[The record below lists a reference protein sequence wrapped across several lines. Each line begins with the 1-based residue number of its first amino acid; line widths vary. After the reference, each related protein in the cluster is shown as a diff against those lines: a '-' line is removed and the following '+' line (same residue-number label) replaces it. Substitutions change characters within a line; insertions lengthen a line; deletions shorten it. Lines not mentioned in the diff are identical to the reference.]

1 MNPSS
6 TPTPSEAQ
14 PSWDLS
20 IGGMTCAS
28 CSGRVERAL
37 QALPGVR
44 SASVNLATEKAHVE
58 GEAGLATSTV
68 LAAVV
73 RAGYQAW
80 LPDPEPNEGEESGG
94 GPAARAAASA
104 RARAGWHV
112 VFGLVLTVPLL
123 LPMLLPALVLSP
135 WVQWLLATP
144 VQFFL
149 GARFYAGAWHALRAR
164 SSNMDVL
171 VAIGTS
177 AAYGLS
183 LVLWAQH
190 AGHSMHPHL
199 YFEASASV
207 ITLVLLGK
215 WLEDRAKRETTQAI
229 RALQALR
236 PRSAVVRQDGVDV
249 TVPIAQVAL
258 GDVVVVPAGE
268 RVPVDGRVVEG
279 SSHVD
284 ESMITGES
292 LPVARGPGDPL
303 RGGSL
308 NAEGQLLVST
318 TAVGEQTTLAR
329 IVHMVESA
337 QVGKAPIQRLVDRI
351 SAVFVPVVLVLAA
364 LTGLGWWLGGAGLET
379 ALINA
384 VSVLVI
390 ACPCALGLAT
400 PTAIMAGTGV
410 AARHGILIQDA
421 QALERAH
428 QLTTVVFDK
437 TGTLTEGRPRLVQFL
452 GAPAAQGRA
461 NGPEEGLL
469 LSWAAGLQQGSEHP
483 LAQAVLAQA
492 QAQGVTAAPAKNRVA
507 VAGRGVQ
514 AEMGGHHLALG
525 SSRWLQELNINPSDA
540 GWGEAAQAAEAARN
554 QGHSVSWLV
563 DLDQRQ
569 ALAMLAFG
577 DTLRP
582 SAAPT
587 VARLR
592 SMGLRTV
599 LLSGDNPGAAR
610 AVADALG
617 LDDWQAEV
625 LPEDKVARVR
635 ALRDAGEVVA
645 MVGDGINDAPAL
657 AAADVGMAM
666 SGGTEVAMQAA
677 GITLMHSDPARV
689 ADAIEISRRTV
700 RTLRR
705 GLFWAFAYNVVGI
718 PLAAA
723 GLLTPMAAGAAM
735 ALSSVSV
742 VLNALSLRR
751 WRPIVAAKATPS
763 APSAPT

>member
-1 MNPSS
+1 MPRVS
-6 TPTPSEAQ
+6 TTNNTAPQ
-14 PSWDLS
+14 SWDLS

-44 SASVNLATEKAHVE
+44 LASVNLATEKAHVE
-58 GEAGLATSTV
+58 GDAGLAASAV

-80 LPDPEPNEGEESGG
+80 LSDEGPDEGGVAAD
-94 GPAARAAASA
+94 GPAARAAAA
-104 RARAGWHV
+104 RRRAGWPV
-112 VFGLVLTVPLL
+112 VWGLLLTLPLV
-123 LPMLLPALVLSP
+123 LPMLLPALALP
-135 WVQWLLATP
+135 AWAQWLLATP
-144 VQFFL
+144 VQFGL
-149 GARFYAGAWHALRAR
+149 GARFYVAAWHAVRAR
-164 SSNMDVL
+164 SGNMDLL

-190 AGHSMHPHL
+190 AGHGMHPHL

-236 PRSAVVRQDGVDV
+236 PRAAVVRREGVEV

-258 GDVVVVPAGE
+258 GDVVVVRAGE

-279 SSHVD
+279 MSHVD

-292 LPVARGPGDPL
+292 LPVARGVGDPV
-303 RGGSL
+303 RGGSH
-308 NAEGQLLVST
+308 NAEGLLLVAT

-337 QVGKAPIQRLVDRI
+337 QMGKAPIQRLVDRV
-351 SAVFVPVVLVLAA
+351 SAVFVPVVLVLAT
-364 LTGLGWWLGGAGLET
+364 LTGLGWWLLGPGGSAGAEA
-379 ALINA
+379 ALIHA

-428 QLTTVVFDK
+428 LLTTVVFDK
-437 TGTLTEGRPRLVQFL
+437 TGTLTEGRPQLMQFIS
-452 GAPAAQGRA
+452 GAAAPTEAQHLA
-461 NGPEEGLL
+461 
-469 LSWAAGLQQGSEHP
+469 WAAGLQQTSEHP
-483 LAQAVLAQA
+483 LAQAVLMFAQA
-492 QAQGVTAAPAKNRVA
+492 RGIEPAAAQDFVV

-514 AEMGGHHLALG
+514 ARVQGRALALG
-525 SSRWLQELNINPSDA
+525 SSRWLEELGIPSTEA
-540 GWGEAAQAAEAARN
+540 WAQAAQAARAR
-554 QGHSVSWLV
+554 GHSVSWLM
-563 DLDQRQ
+563 DLSQQ
-569 ALAMLAFG
+569 QVLALLAFG
-577 DTLRP
+577 DAPRP
-582 SAAPT
+582 GAAAA

-592 SMGLRTV
+592 AMGLRTV
-599 LLSGDNPGAAR
+599 LLSGDNPGAAG
-610 AVADALG
+610 AVATALG
-617 LDDWQAEV
+617 LDDWRADM
-625 LPEDKVARVR
+625 LPEDKVGQVR
-635 ALRDAGEVVA
+635 ALRAKGEVVA

-677 GITLMHSDPARV
+677 GITLMHSDPALV
-689 ADAIEISRRTV
+689 AHAIDISRRTV

-751 WRPIVAAKATPS
+751 WRPQRQRMPGRGRR
-763 APSAPT
+763 